1 MVSSLRGRAGSLLAF
16 GHAVKADVVAAL
28 PGAPADA
35 ALGYAQQ
42 TGIPFADVLWKI
54 GMPPAF
60 SPPVRRGR
68 SVRWPPQCVGNA
80 SSSSATAPMREAVA
94 LLRACGA
101 REVHLRVYVP
111 VCSESCRYG
120 GAPRRTAE
128 TAARDTV
135 GYLSAR
141 QIHLLADG
149 LCTACM
155 ERA

>member
-1 MVSSLRGRAGSLLAF
+1 MRRLLRRLSDAAVQSGGRRGAG
-16 GHAVKADVVAAL
+16 KRVVL
-28 PGAPADA
+28 VGDRADA
-35 ALGYAQQ
+35 
-42 TGIPFADVLWKI
+42 
-54 GMPPAF
+54 
-60 SPPVRRGR
+60 
-68 SVRWPPQCVGNA
+68 
-80 SSSSATAPMREAVA
+80 EAVA

-120 GAPRRTAE
+120 GAPRPDSGDGGA
-128 TAARDTV
+128 DTV